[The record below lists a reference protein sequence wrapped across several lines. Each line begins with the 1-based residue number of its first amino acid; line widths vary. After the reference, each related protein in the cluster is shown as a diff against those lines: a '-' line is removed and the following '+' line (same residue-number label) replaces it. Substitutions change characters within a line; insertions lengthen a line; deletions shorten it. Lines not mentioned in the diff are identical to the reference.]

1 MGRRG
6 SGMMRSSRIA
16 VTSSDENATSAL
28 VSTADGFLTNLFKC
42 LNLHKD
48 CRGKRV
54 MERSDP
60 DHRDEASK
68 WKSVGLKIFEINM
81 MNMNRPLFDGAR
93 MQ

>member
-1 MGRRG
+1 MGRRRR
-6 SGMMRSSRIA
+6 MMTRSSRIA
-16 VTSSDENATSAL
+16 GTSSDENATSAL
-28 VSTADGFLTNLFKC
+28 ISTADGFLK
-42 LNLHKD
+42 NLHKD